1 MGSSLPTPVL
11 SSKASPAADD
21 GISPVEAMYFS
32 DEDEDPAELS
42 DTPTRSVHDLP
53 EGASETATSAPRTLK
68 RLKGKE
74 KDVAIASK
82 KNRPLQLLDLPVDI
96 LKEIIKE
103 VYVTESP

>member
-1 MGSSLPTPVL
+1 MGSSLPTAVL

-21 GISPVEAMYFS
+21 GISPVETMYFS

-42 DTPTRSVHDLP
+42 DTPTRSVHDSL
-53 EGASETATSAPRTLK
+53 EGASDTATSASRALK

-82 KNRPLQLLDLPVDI
+82 MKRPLQLLDLPVDI
-96 LKEIIKE
+96 LREVIKE
-103 VYVTESP
+103 V